1 MHFHGGS
8 AVMSPQD
15 GSREPGEPLAADDEE
30 AARPVTTSSWQRKV
44 RNQIPLET
52 LDRIGTRAA
61 CPVHLI
67 RRKAPTYA
75 HVKHKVDTPRQQRGR
90 KIAWEETAEGRS
102 GTHSRQWWRQQQEEG
117 GRSAARGRVARPK
130 AQAQEGGGGGQ
141 PHWY

>member
-1 MHFHGGS
+1 MHFHGG
-8 AVMSPQD
+8 AAAMSPQD

-61 CPVHLI
+61 CPVHLL
-67 RRKAPTYA
+67 RHKAPTYA

-90 KIAWEETAEGRS
+90 KIVWEEAAGDRS
-102 GTHSRQWWRQQQEEG
+102 GAHSAVGKKSPNRLRKPHP
-117 GRSAARGRVARPK
+117 SIMIPII
-130 AQAQEGGGGGQ
+130 AQ
-141 PHWY
+141 P